1 MSWRDFVTRWL
12 PNKTQESLTTLVQ
25 HLVRAN
31 MIPTTLIDNYMLHAI
46 LLTQIVL
53 ETLNDLTVPPAP
65 QGPNF
70 TYRMNAK
77 EVMTHDLNSKNAKQI
92 EQLEEQTGV
101 GLEHYHKLKIENKWT

>member
-1 MSWRDFVTRWL
+1 MERFRDPLASEQNTGKFNNTSTAL
-12 PNKTQESLTTLVQ
+12 GTCEYDSYK
-25 HLVRAN
+25 
-31 MIPTTLIDNYMLHAI
+31 LIHNYTLHAI

-77 EVMTHDLNSKNAKQI
+77 EVMMRDLNSKNAKQI
-92 EQLEEQTGV
+92 AQLEEQTGV
-101 GLEHYHKLKIENKWT
+101 DLEHYHKLKIENKWT